1 MCLIRSLGRYPSW
14 AACDATENA
23 PVITAW
29 DAMTVAAV
37 ASTTI
42 GNRPHSGTSRKNGLL
57 TLAAGS
63 SRTRAPWP
71 M

>member
-1 MCLIRSLGRYPSW
+1 MCRIRSLGRYPSL
-14 AACDATENA
+14 AACEATENA
-23 PVITAW
+23 PVMTAW

-57 TLAAGS
+57 MLLAGS
-63 SRTRAPWP
+63 SRMSAPWP
-71 M
+71 R

>member
-1 MCLIRSLGRYPSW
+1 M
-14 AACDATENA
+14 
-23 PVITAW
+23 ITAW

-57 TLAAGS
+57 MLPTGS
-63 SRTRAPWP
+63 PRTSAPWP